1 MLHYIMFVIL
11 QAFYIEYCSDYL
23 SSVIFKLIMYVCI
36 YGVNNYC
43 SSFTVLISFILSIV
57 FVNLANAL

>member
-1 MLHYIMFVIL
+1 MLFTLNIAVIIYL
-11 QAFYIEYCSDYL
+11 QRYL
-23 SSVIFKLIMYVCI
+23 QLIMYVCM